1 MSNIDSILQLA
12 VGIIKGFKSGEKL
25 FVWRHLLRA
34 KSSLLKDINQIE
46 GKLKRGKVGM
56 AETRKPGLCWNDNCL
71 FPSRRRK
78 CPEDHSQAM
87 EMRLNNV

>member
-1 MSNIDSILQLA
+1 MSNIDSIFQLV
-12 VGIIKGFKSGEKL
+12 VGIMKGFKSDEKL
-25 FVWRHLLRA
+25 FVWRHLLRV
-34 KSSLLKDINQIE
+34 KSSHLKDINQIE
-46 GKLKRGKVGM
+46 GKLKCGKVGM

-78 CPEDHSQAM
+78 CPEDNSQAM